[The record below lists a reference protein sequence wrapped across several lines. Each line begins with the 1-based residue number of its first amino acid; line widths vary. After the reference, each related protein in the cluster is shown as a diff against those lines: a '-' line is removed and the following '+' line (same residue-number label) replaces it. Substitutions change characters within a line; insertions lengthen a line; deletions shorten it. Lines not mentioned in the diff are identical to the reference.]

1 VWWAPK
7 AYTKARQLDPA
18 LELKMRLLV
27 GLALLVGSAAATART
42 PLPPVIDMHLHAYP
56 VGGTAGALSCPGS
69 RRSFYRPIDP
79 RAALE
84 PSKLIACTHPFR
96 ASATD
101 EALMRESI
109 AALKEYNVRHAV
121 TSGDL
126 PDVTKW
132 RAAAP
137 DRIIPAIAFAD
148 DVNKFSVPEF
158 RRLRDA
164 GSFSVFAEVSNEYLG
179 IAPND
184 PRWEPYFAMAE
195 ALDIPVGIHMG
206 EGPING
212 GHFPG
217 YKTYRVQF
225 TSPLLLEDVL
235 IKHPKLRIYAM
246 HYGSPMVE
254 QTIAMMFT
262 YPNLYVDVAC
272 NDWLMPRAQFYAQ
285 LKQMVDAG
293 FEKRIMFGSD
303 QMWWPQAIGEA
314 IHTIEAAPLLTKS
327 EKRDILYNNAARFLR
342 LSDAQIAAD
351 NGR

>member
-1 VWWAPK
+1 
-7 AYTKARQLDPA
+7 
-18 LELKMRLLV
+18 MRLLV
-27 GLALLVGSAAATART
+27 GLALLLAPAATVAK
-42 PLPPVIDMHLHAYP
+42 PLPPPVIDMHLHAYP
-56 VGGTAGALSCPGS
+56 VGDTAGAPSCPGS
-69 RRSFYRPIDP
+69 RRPFYLPMDP
-79 RAALE
+79 REPFA
-84 PSKLIACTHPFR
+84 PSKLLACTDPFH
-96 ASATD
+96 APATD

-109 AALKEYNVRHAV
+109 VALKKYNVRHAV

-132 RAAAP
+132 RGAAP

-158 RRLRDA
+158 RRLHDA

-179 IAPND
+179 VAPND

-195 ALDIPVGIHMG
+195 ELDIPVGIHMG
-206 EGPING
+206 EGPVNG
-212 GHFPG
+212 GHFAG
-217 YKTYRVQF
+217 YEAYRVRF

-235 IKHPKLRIYAM
+235 VRHPKLRIYAM

-254 QTIAMMFT
+254 HTIAMMFT

-272 NDWLMPRAQFYAQ
+272 NDWLMPRAQFYGQ

-303 QMWWPQAIGEA
+303 QMWWPQAIGAA
-314 IHTIEAAPLLTKS
+314 IRSIQAAPFLTKS
-327 EKRDILYNNAARFLR
+327 QKRDILYNNAARFLR
-342 LSDAQIAAD
+342 LPASQIRAD
-351 NGR
+351 YAGQR